1 MVGETVYRAFRNWQR
16 RSRVRTELQAMT
28 DRQLSDIGITRGE
41 IDAVVRGEFVRTPGN
56 FA

>member
-1 MVGETVYRAFRNWQR
+1 MVGETVYRAFQNWQR